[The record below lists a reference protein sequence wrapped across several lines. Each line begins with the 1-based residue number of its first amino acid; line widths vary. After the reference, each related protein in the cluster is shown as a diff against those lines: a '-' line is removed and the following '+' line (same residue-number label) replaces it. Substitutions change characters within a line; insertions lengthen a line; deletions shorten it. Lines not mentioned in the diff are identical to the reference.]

1 MFKKFF
7 AALFISL
14 FCFLCLGCKKVE
26 LSVPVMDENL
36 DNSFRYSAISKLP
49 VLDPQKASTPQD
61 NTAILYIQEPLVRM
75 YNGKVEPGLAENW
88 IISEDRLVYTF
99 NLRNAVWS
107 DGRPITAYDI
117 EFSVKR
123 LADPTTKSDN
133 AWFVSYIKN
142 GVECVSGELELNQ
155 LGVKALD
162 EGTIQFELEKPT
174 EYFLQIL
181 SNACYAPSRAD
192 IVEQYKQNFASCAV
206 MNVYSGPFEV
216 KNIEENRIVLS
227 RNENYWNSDNIKLDY
242 VEIVLAENYDTAV
255 EMFNENKVDCA
266 NIPDDL
272 YETYKETAEKVFDG
286 STMFL
291 RINENS
297 GNEIV
302 KDKNFKM
309 ALNSSIDRSELCAS
323 SGNIDIPSERYI
335 MKDIMGIDEKYST
348 ECPLQFYSKNS
359 DSDKAKQY
367 IDKVLEKF
375 SCCAEDIKIE
385 ILTSKE
391 EQEVEYATILQQQME
406 ETLGIDVEILSVADD
421 EKIEKEINGD
431 FCIALDFWKADYSDP
446 YAFLQIYRSDSFYNF
461 GGYNKNNQGDFINN
475 RYDELL
481 DCAETTYG
489 RQRMNFLFEAEKSL
503 MEDYAVIPLLDN
515 QKVYICDEDLQN
527 IIFDFNGQLV
537 DCTKAYWK

>member
-1 MFKKFF
+1 
-7 AALFISL
+7 
-14 FCFLCLGCKKVE
+14 
-26 LSVPVMDENL
+26 
-36 DNSFRYSAISKLP
+36 
-49 VLDPQKASTPQD
+49 
-61 NTAILYIQEPLVRM
+61 
-75 YNGKVEPGLAENW
+75 
-88 IISEDRLVYTF
+88 
-99 NLRNAVWS
+99 
-107 DGRPITAYDI
+107 
-117 EFSVKR
+117 
-123 LADPTTKSDN
+123 
-133 AWFVSYIKN
+133 
-142 GVECVSGELELNQ
+142 
-155 LGVKALD
+155 
-162 EGTIQFELEKPT
+162 
-174 EYFLQIL
+174 
-181 SNACYAPSRAD
+181 
-192 IVEQYKQNFASCAV
+192 
-206 MNVYSGPFEV
+206 
-216 KNIEENRIVLS
+216 
-227 RNENYWNSDNIKLDY
+227 
-242 VEIVLAENYDTAV
+242 
-255 EMFNENKVDCA
+255 
-266 NIPDDL
+266 
-272 YETYKETAEKVFDG
+272 
-286 STMFL
+286 MFL

-348 ECPLQFYSKNS
+348 EYPLQFYSKNS

-489 RQRMNFLFEAEKSL
+489 RQRMNFLFEAEKCL